1 MNLMF
6 DDQTIPEIL
15 VTLGARIRV
24 ERLNQNLTIS
34 ELAKRSGV
42 SVATISR
49 CERGGS
55 VSSENLVRMMRGLNT
70 ESRLEAA
77 FPDTAPSPLDVVA
90 RGNTA
95 RKRAT
100 GRRVTRKGEDEVPW

>member
-1 MNLMF
+1 MTLQI

-15 VTLGARIRV
+15 VTVGARIRV
-24 ERLNQNLTIS
+24 ERLNQNLTRD

-49 CERGGS
+49 CEHGGN
-55 VSSENLVRMMRGLNT
+55 VSTESLVRMMRGLNT
-70 ESRLEAA
+70 ESRLDAA

-95 RKRAT
+95 RQRAT
-100 GRRVTRKGEDEVPW
+100 GRRASHKRQNEAPW